1 MAHTSV
7 NNVLFR
13 LADDD
18 QHTAPMEFDL
28 PPQTFIDSLPNV
40 NRDSSYKP
48 SYVSDMPYKSPGES
62 PLTNLPSIYLDPST
76 YVQQSQSQAVEEV
89 SSHGGYSTTGNIY
102 TTLDQRL
109 FPTQPQQPSLLSPES
124 SGLYGG
130 RDVTALRHAS
140 ENENNTTDLRTSF
153 DPGMTYCSS
162 ANQHTMNQRPND
174 SYNPNFVDHPTYAQN
189 PFVYFPVTPARKP
202 ETTYQTSYSPLYPP
216 TRPFPNVMCPADGHD
231 FPYPTG
237 DVFSNSPPSSNP
249 MMQSGNRRST
259 EKQQRY
265 VNASDAVDVQ
275 GVEDSCRCKNTVEG
289 TKTSVRRFRKWYK
302 DKFAKNL
309 DMNGVDRNMAIRLL
323 KDFFLEIRDTRPG
336 KEGNEYEPVT
346 LTTYRNGLRRY
357 FLERKVPPAPD
368 NFDLADKEFDIVNYH
383 LITKRNELKRNGKGN
398 HPNVVES
405 ITEEQLE
412 KMWASGA
419 IGTHSPRALLRL
431 QWWLNTIHHG
441 IRGRMAHHDLNI
453 EDFQI
458 SRTLDGKL
466 CIEYI
471 KNTAKRK
478 LAGDNDADY
487 PRNKRK
493 CKARMV
499 ATDGSDRDPV
509 RAFEIYLKHR
519 PPGISSFYLT
529 PKHKPKGDIWFN
541 KVPMGKNSIG
551 RIMRE
556 IKAVAGIN
564 WFESRS
570 LSLSLSISCTW
581 TFSVRR
587 DKENGDLVTTL
598 IPSWQSF
605 NYR

>member
-1 MAHTSV
+1 
-7 NNVLFR
+7 
-13 LADDD
+13 
-18 QHTAPMEFDL
+18 MEPFDL
-28 PPQTFIDSLPNV
+28 PMSSPSFMEPLANV
-40 NRDSSYKP
+40 RDPYKA
-48 SYVSDMPYKSPGES
+48 SYVPDMTFKPHAGES
-62 PLTNLPSIYLDPST
+62 PINNLQSLYLDQNNF
-76 YVQQSQSQAVEEV
+76 VQTSSQALDDV
-89 SSHGGYSTTGNIY
+89 SSHNSAFGSAGNIY
-102 TTLDQRL
+102 TNAPGLDHRL
-109 FPTQPQQPSLLSPES
+109 FSPQSQTVPHPLSDTTSTLYSRESTRHESDKTDLSPA
-124 SGLYGG
+124 
-130 RDVTALRHAS
+130 AL
-140 ENENNTTDLRTSF
+140 
-153 DPGMTYCSS
+153 DPSIAFTNHPLGS
-162 ANQHTMNQRPND
+162 AQFPRPRFPGD
-174 SYNPNFVDHPTYAQN
+174 QSDGYSYTDHPPYTQN
-189 PFVYFPVTPARKP
+189 PFVYFQPTPPRIK
-202 ETTYQTSYSPLYPP
+202 ETTYQTSYSQLYP
-216 TRPFPNVMCPADGHD
+216 TANRPFSNVICDPHD
-231 FPYPTG
+231 FHYPVG
-237 DVFSNSPPSSNP
+237 DVFPSSP
-249 MMQSGNRRST
+249 STRRLSGVSHQPGHDSKSRPCLTS
-259 EKQQRY
+259 
-265 VNASDAVDVQ
+265 ADAVDVE
-275 GVEDSCRCKNTVEG
+275 GVDDSCRCKNTVEG

-302 DKFAKNL
+302 DKFGKNL
-309 DMNGVDRNMAIRLL
+309 DMNRVDRNMAISLL

-458 SRTLDGKL
+458 SRSMEGKL
-466 CIEYI
+466 CIEHI

-478 LAGDNDADY
+478 LSVENDNDY
-487 PRNKRK
+487 TRNKRK
-493 CKARMV
+493 CKARMI
-499 ATDGSDRDPV
+499 ATDGSERDPV
-509 RAFEIYLKHR
+509 RAFEVYLKHR

-564 WFESRS
+564 
-570 LSLSLSISCTW
+570 
-581 TFSVRR
+581 
-587 DKENGDLVTTL
+587 
-598 IPSWQSF
+598 
-605 NYR
+605 

>member
-1 MAHTSV
+1 MDS
-7 NNVLFR
+7 L
-13 LADDD
+13 
-18 QHTAPMEFDL
+18 DL
-28 PPQTFIDSLPNV
+28 PM
-40 NRDSSYKP
+40 SSPSFMEPFVGIPYKA
-48 SYVSDMPYKSPGES
+48 SYVSDVSFKSHNGGTDS
-62 PLTNLPSIYLDPST
+62 SMTNLQPSCLDQNNFVQSSSQVIDDFPSHSSSYGSTGNLYTHAPAIDHRLFSPQSHNMHHALTDSSSALYSSRDSTRHESEKTDLSPSSLDPNVAFPSHQIST
-76 YVQQSQSQAVEEV
+76 PSFSRPRYP
-89 SSHGGYSTTGNIY
+89 G
-102 TTLDQRL
+102 DQ
-109 FPTQPQQPSLLSPES
+109 
-124 SGLYGG
+124 
-130 RDVTALRHAS
+130 
-140 ENENNTTDLRTSF
+140 
-153 DPGMTYCSS
+153 
-162 ANQHTMNQRPND
+162 ND
-174 SYNPNFVDHPTYAQN
+174 AFSYPDHPPYASN
-189 PFVYFPVTPARKP
+189 PFVYFQPTTPRMKQSN
-202 ETTYQTSYSPLYPP
+202 YQTSYNPLYPS
-216 TRPFPNVMCPADGHD
+216 TNRQYPNVICDPHD
-231 FPYPTG
+231 FHYPVG
-237 DVFSNSPPSSNP
+237 DVFPNSPSTKRFGAVGHQ
-249 MMQSGNRRST
+249 QSDTKPRQCLTSG
-259 EKQQRY
+259 E
-265 VNASDAVDVQ
+265 AVDVE
-275 GVEDSCRCKNTVEG
+275 GVDDSCRCKNTVEG

-309 DMNGVDRNMAIRLL
+309 DMNRVDRTMAISLL

-405 ITEEQLE
+405 ITEDQLE

-458 SRTLDGKL
+458 SRSMEGKL
-466 CIEYI
+466 CIEHV

-478 LAGDNDADY
+478 LSVENDNDY
-487 PRNKRK
+487 TRNKRK
-493 CKARMV
+493 CKARMI
-499 ATDGSDRDPV
+499 ATDGSERDPV
-509 RAFEIYLKHR
+509 RAFEVYLKHR

-564 WFESRS
+564 
-570 LSLSLSISCTW
+570 
-581 TFSVRR
+581 
-587 DKENGDLVTTL
+587 
-598 IPSWQSF
+598 
-605 NYR
+605 

>member
-1 MAHTSV
+1 MLSSKK
-7 NNVLFR
+7 
-13 LADDD
+13 DDFEIS
-18 QHTAPMEFDL
+18 TCLRMESFDL
-28 PPQTFIDSLPNV
+28 PMTSPPFMEPLSSV
-40 NRDSSYKP
+40 RDPYKA
-48 SYVSDMPYKSPGES
+48 SYVPDITFKSHTGES
-62 PLTNLPSIYLDPST
+62 QINNLQSLYLDQNNF
-76 YVQQSQSQAVEEV
+76 VQTSSQALDDV
-89 SSHGGYSTTGNIY
+89 SSHSTAFGSPGNIY
-102 TTLDQRL
+102 TCAPGLDHRL
-109 FPTQPQQPSLLSPES
+109 FSPQTQSVPHPLSDGTSALYSRDSTRHDSEKNDLSPP
-124 SGLYGG
+124 
-130 RDVTALRHAS
+130 ALDPSVAFPNHQI
-140 ENENNTTDLRTSF
+140 TTPQFPRPRFPGDQSDAYSF
-153 DPGMTYCSS
+153 TE
-162 ANQHTMNQRPND
+162 
-174 SYNPNFVDHPTYAQN
+174 HPPYTQN
-189 PFVYFPVTPARKP
+189 PFVYFQPTPPRIK
-202 ETTYQTSYSPLYPP
+202 ETTYQTSYSQLYP
-216 TRPFPNVMCPADGHD
+216 TANRPFSNVICDPHE
-231 FPYPTG
+231 FHYPVG
-237 DVFSNSPPSSNP
+237 DVFPSSP
-249 MMQSGNRRST
+249 STRRLSGIGHQPGHDSKARQCLTS
-259 EKQQRY
+259 
-265 VNASDAVDVQ
+265 ADAVDVE
-275 GVEDSCRCKNTVEG
+275 GVDDSCRCKNTVEG

-309 DMNGVDRNMAIRLL
+309 DMNRVDRNMAISLL

-458 SRTLDGKL
+458 SRSMEGKL
-466 CIEYI
+466 CIEHI

-478 LAGDNDADY
+478 LSVENDSDY
-487 PRNKRK
+487 TRNKRK
-493 CKARMV
+493 CKARMI
-499 ATDGSDRDPV
+499 ATDGSERDPV
-509 RAFEIYLKHR
+509 RAFEVYLKHR

-564 WFESRS
+564 
-570 LSLSLSISCTW
+570 
-581 TFSVRR
+581 
-587 DKENGDLVTTL
+587 
-598 IPSWQSF
+598 
-605 NYR
+605 